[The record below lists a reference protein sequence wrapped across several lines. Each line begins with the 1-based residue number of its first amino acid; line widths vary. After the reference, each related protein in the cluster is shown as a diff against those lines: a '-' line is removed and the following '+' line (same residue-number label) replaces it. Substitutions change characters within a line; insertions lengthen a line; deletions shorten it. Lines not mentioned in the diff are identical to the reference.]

1 MESAA
6 ASPIAVLIEG
16 ETGTGKELVARG
28 IHAASARASE
38 PFAGRAPEEDE
49 GVRPAL

>member
-16 ETGTGKELVARG
+16 ETGTGKEDWSR
-28 IHAASARASE
+28 AASTARA
-38 PFAGRAPEEDE
+38 RAAKD
-49 GVRPAL
+49 RSSR